1 MSDTSKKQAVREYML
16 VAYVWE
22 KKSYQEMYQ
31 IVINSLPMRAGV
43 APVVLIEQRLEH
55 LATILGTEE
64 EKAERNEDTAAAVI
78 VRLATLPPESIRAHP
93 SLTIYRDRYDALPP
107 QTQQPQ

>member
-1 MSDTSKKQAVREYML
+1 MSDTGKKQAVREYML

-43 APVVLIEQRLEH
+43 APLYQLSNDLNISLLFWVQ
-55 LATILGTEE
+55 
-64 EKAERNEDTAAAVI
+64 KKSKQNEMRAQ
-78 VRLATLPPESIRAHP
+78 PPPLSFV
-93 SLTIYRDRYDALPP
+93 
-107 QTQQPQ
+107 

>member
-31 IVINSLPMRAGV
+31 IVINSLLIRAGL
-43 APVVLIEQRLEH
+43 APLYQLSNDLNISLLFGYRIRN
-55 LATILGTEE
+55 ADRNDLGTLSQY
-64 EKAERNEDTAAAVI
+64 A
-78 VRLATLPPESIRAHP
+78 
-93 SLTIYRDRYDALPP
+93 RYNH
-107 QTQQPQ
+107 